1 MQVIPPIVTGFL
13 VIVTLS
19 LVFPAYTLL
28 WGVIG
33 GIVAGAM
40 VPGDWYDGV
49 KVGLLTGI
57 LAAAV
62 LGFIILIGGT
72 LVLGILGFV
81 VGLGTTLVLLILS
94 VFDILMAAAGGALGG
109 EIGYR
114 YRAWRREN

>member
-13 VIVTLS
+13 LIVILS
-19 LVFPAYTLL
+19 IAFPAYTLL

-57 LAAAV
+57 IAAAV
-62 LGFIILIGGT
+62 FGFIVLVGGT
-72 LVLGILGFV
+72 LVLGVLGFV
-81 VGLGTTLVLLILS
+81 IGLGTTFVLLILS

-109 EIGYR
+109 EMGYR
-114 YRAWRREN
+114 YRAWRRKT